1 MILVGAI
8 FCIVFGIVICGGIK
22 RIASIAEY
30 MAPVMC
36 VIYVVMA
43 VSIIV
48 MKIGQ
53 VPGVLKMIVTSAFG
67 LHPLFGG
74 VLGSAISWGVKRGI
88 YFKQAVVRAVGWN
101 FTGNELVDTLLVH
114 IHEHFDQKMELSAL
128 SELVYCSESHMTRVF
143 KKHMGM
149 SIISYVHKIRIEKSI
164 KMLLENGSVKET
176 AEAVGYQNLNHFYKY
191 FNQYMGM
198 APAAYIRKR
207 RENYGKDG

>member
-1 MILVGAI
+1 MRRDRKCGEQRHEEQTEKAKITKAYNLPCRYILHTVG
-8 FCIVFGIVICGGIK
+8 
-22 RIASIAEY
+22 
-30 MAPVMC
+30 P
-36 VIYVVMA
+36 
-43 VSIIV
+43 IIN
-48 MKIGQ
+48 G
-53 VPGVLKMIVTSAFG
+53 
-67 LHPLFGG
+67 PLTN
-74 VLGSAISWGVKRGI
+74 KDCE
-88 YFKQAVVRAVGWN
+88 
-101 FTGNELVDTLLVH
+101 ELVDTLLVH
-114 IHEHFDQKMELSAL
+114 IHEHFDQKMELNAL
-128 SELVYCSESHMTRVF
+128 SELVYCSESHMARVF